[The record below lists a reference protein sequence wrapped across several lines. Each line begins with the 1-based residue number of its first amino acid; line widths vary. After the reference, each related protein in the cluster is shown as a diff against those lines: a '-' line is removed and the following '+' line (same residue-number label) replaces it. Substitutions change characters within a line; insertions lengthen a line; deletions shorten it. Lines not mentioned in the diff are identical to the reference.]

1 MTVSEDKRK
10 HMEKVNDE
18 KVKRLIQKV
27 KDDNCND
34 SFRQLSKLYDS
45 FYYAIVVRYLK
56 TLSKIGLSKNEV
68 EGEKD
73 YVLFKAIKSFD
84 PSVKTKFSTWFCN
97 CTRYYFLN
105 YINSSKKHIHAE
117 QIQIDSPAAK
127 EIVYCYDKNKD
138 TLDYLMSIL
147 DSFKDKRIGDI
158 YKLRY
163 FSGGRK
169 LATWNFIAKK
179 LGMSTQTAINLHEKT
194 KVLLKNKVSSGNLHD
209 FV

>member
-1 MTVSEDKRK
+1 MTVSKGERN
-10 HMEKVNDE
+10 HMEKVNEE

-27 KDDNCND
+27 KDGNCND
-34 SFRQLSKLYDS
+34 SFCQLSKTYDS

-56 TLSKIGLSKNEV
+56 TLSKVGLSKNEV

-84 PSVKTKFSTWFCN
+84 PSHKTKFSTWFCN

-105 YINSSKKHIHAE
+105 HINSSKKHVCSE
-117 QIQIDSPAAK
+117 QIQIDGDSNK
-127 EIVYCYDKNKD
+127 DIVYCYDKNED
-138 TLDYLMSIL
+138 TLDYLMSL
-147 DSFKDKRIGDI
+147 LGSFKDKRVGDI

-163 FSGGRK
+163 FSGEKK
-169 LATWNFIAKK
+169 LATWGSIARK

-194 KVLLKNKVSSGNLHD
+194 KVLLKNKVNSKNLCD